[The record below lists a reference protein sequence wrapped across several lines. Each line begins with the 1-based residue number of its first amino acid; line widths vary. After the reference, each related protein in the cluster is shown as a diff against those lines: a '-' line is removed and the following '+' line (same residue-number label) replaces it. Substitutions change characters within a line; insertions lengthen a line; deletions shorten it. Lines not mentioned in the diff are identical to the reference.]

1 MTRKDDI
8 RLVVVTGKGGTGRTT
23 VAAALALGAATRGL
37 RAIVCEVGGQAQVPR
52 LLGDGGGAGAGADG
66 AERRLADGLWATTI
80 DAERALEEWMTRQVP
95 RRLVSPVLRS
105 GAFAGF
111 VQAAP
116 GARELVTI
124 TKAWE
129 LGEARR
135 WRRDARPFDVVIL
148 DAPASGHGLGM
159 LRTPRTFAQIARV
172 GPIAGQARTVAEA
185 LADPE
190 RSRLIAVA
198 RPTDLAVG
206 ETLEYEAATT
216 AALGRGLDA
225 IVVNGLWPKRISRDD
240 ADAVAALD
248 GAVPAGTRRAVLASH
263 ERVRE
268 QQSQLARLR
277 RHAVAPIRT
286 LPFVFTEQLR
296 AEQIRAFSA
305 RLSEPD

>member
-1 MTRKDDI
+1 MTRSDEI

-23 VAAALALGAATRGL
+23 VAAALALGAARRGR

-52 LLGDGGGAGAGADG
+52 LLGRGDVEANGAAGA
-66 AERRLADGLWATTI
+66 EHRLADGLWATTI
-80 DAERALEEWMTRQVP
+80 DAESALEEWMARQVP

-105 GAFAGF
+105 GVFAGF

-129 LGEARR
+129 LGEAKR
-135 WRRDARPFDVVIL
+135 WRRDARPFDVVVL

-159 LRTPRTFAQIARV
+159 LRTPRTFEQIARV
-172 GPIAGQARTVAEA
+172 GPIAGQARTVAAA
-185 LADPE
+185 LADPD
-190 RSRLIAVA
+190 RCRLVAVA
-198 RPTDLAVG
+198 RPSELVVG

-225 IVVNGLWPKRISRDD
+225 IVVNGVWPKRISRGD

-248 GAVPAGTRRAVLASH
+248 GAVPMGLRRAVLASYD
-263 ERVRE
+263 RVRE
-268 QQSQLARLR
+268 QQGQLARLR
-277 RHAVAPIRT
+277 RHAVAPVRT
-286 LPFVFTEQLR
+286 LPFAFAGQLGP
-296 AEQIRAFSA
+296 EQIRDFSA
-305 RLSEPD
+305 RLAKPD

>member
-1 MTRKDDI
+1 MTQGDDI

-23 VAAALALGAATRGL
+23 VAAALALGAALRG
-37 RAIVCEVGGQAQVPR
+37 RRTIVCEVGGQAQVPR
-52 LLGDGGGAGAGADG
+52 LLGRGGGAEG
-66 AERRLADGLWATTI
+66 AEHRLADGLWATTI
-80 DAERALEEWMTRQVP
+80 DAEAALEEWMTRQVP

-111 VQAAP
+111 VRAAP

-159 LRTPRTFAQIARV
+159 LRTPRTFADLARV

-185 LADPE
+185 LTDPD
-190 RSRLIAVA
+190 RCRLVAVA
-198 RPTDLAVG
+198 RPSELVVG

-225 IVVNGLWPKRISRDD
+225 IVVNGMWPKRIARAD

-248 GAVPAGTRRAVLASH
+248 GAVPAGTRRAVLASY

-268 QQSQLARLR
+268 QQGQLARLR
-277 RHAVAPIRT
+277 RRAVAPIRT
-286 LPFVFTEQLR
+286 LPFVF
-296 AEQIRAFSA
+296 AEHLGPKHIRAFAA
-305 RLSEPD
+305 RLAEPN

>member
-1 MTRKDDI
+1 MTHSDDI

-23 VAAALALGAATRGL
+23 VAAALGLGAALRGR

-52 LLGDGGGAGAGADG
+52 LLGRGGGAAGA
-66 AERRLADGLWATTI
+66 EHRLPGGLWATTI
-80 DAERALEEWMTRQVP
+80 DAEGALEEWMTRQVP

-129 LGEARR
+129 LGQAHR

-159 LRTPRTFAQIARV
+159 LRTPRTFAEIARV

-185 LADPE
+185 LADPR
-190 RSRLIAVA
+190 RSRLVAVA
-198 RPTDLAVG
+198 RPSELVVS

-225 IVVNGLWPKRISRDD
+225 IVANGMWPKRISRAE

-248 GAVPAGTRRAVLASH
+248 GAVPAGARRAVLSSY

-268 QQSQLARLR
+268 QQGQLARLR
-277 RHAVAPIRT
+277 RHAVAPVRT
-286 LPFVFTEQLR
+286 LPFVFAEDLG
-296 AEQIRAFSA
+296 AEQIRAFAA

>member
-1 MTRKDDI
+1 MTRNDDI

-23 VAAALALGAATRGL
+23 VAAALALGAAHRGR
-37 RAIVCEVGGQAQVPR
+37 RAIVCEVGGQALVPR
-52 LLGDGGGAGAGADG
+52 LLGHRGGAAGEEHRL
-66 AERRLADGLWATTI
+66 AEADGLWATTI
-80 DAERALEEWMTRQVP
+80 DAERALEEWMARQVP

-148 DAPASGHGLGM
+148 DAPASGHGLGL
-159 LRTPRTFAQIARV
+159 LRAPATFAEIARV
-172 GPIAGQARTVAEA
+172 GPIAGQARAVAEA
-185 LADPE
+185 LADPD
-190 RSRLIAVA
+190 RCRLGAVA
-198 RPTDLAVG
+198 RPSELVVS

-216 AALGRGLDA
+216 AALHRGLDA
-225 IVVNGLWPKRISRDD
+225 IVVNGLWPKRISRAD

-248 GAVPAGTRRAVLASH
+248 GAVPAGTRRAVLASY

-268 QQSQLARLR
+268 QQAQLARLR

-286 LPFVFTEQLR
+286 LPFVF
-296 AEQIRAFSA
+296 AEHLGPEHIRAFSA
-305 RLSEPD
+305 RLSEAD